1 MAQAPAPS
9 ALSAPPPGGA
19 AGGMMPPDASAGA
32 GAGDGSD
39 SDSSDVIVT
48 ICKNDDGSYTVYAGD
63 EPDAG
68 DSGDMSLDDTDA
80 MGSAGDATAGGRA
93 GMAGGGAPPPQG
105 QPADSIG
112 AALKAALDILNADK
126 SSEGAPGNAD
136 DQLAAGFSASQSPTP
151 ATGPS
156 QKY

>member
-1 MAQAPAPS
+1 M
-9 ALSAPPPGGA
+9 
-19 AGGMMPPDASAGA
+19 AGGD
-32 GAGDGSD
+32 AGDD
-39 SDSSDVIVT
+39 SGDNVIVT

-63 EPDAG
+63 EPD
-68 DSGDMSLDDTDA
+68 SGGGADMSDDDTDA
-80 MGSAGDATAGGRA
+80 MGPAGDAPAP
-93 GMAGGGAPPPQG
+93 GGGAGGAGGSGMGGGMGAPQG

-112 AALKAALDILNADK
+112 AALKIALDLLNADK

>member
-1 MAQAPAPS
+1 MPP
-9 ALSAPPPGGA
+9 LTPPPGGA
-19 AGGMMPPDASAGA
+19 AGGMMPPDPSAGGDA
-32 GAGDGSD
+32 GSNAGG
-39 SDSSDVIVT
+39 DVIVT

-63 EPDAG
+63 EPDA
-68 DSGDMSLDDTDA
+68 DSADISEDDADA
-80 MGSAGDATAGGRA
+80 MGAAGAAPA
-93 GMAGGGAPPPQG
+93 PGGGAAPPEG

-112 AALKAALDILNADK
+112 AALKAALDILTADK